1 MGRRRRRL
9 SSAAAAAAA
18 AGPPAAAATLLNA
31 RTSLL
36 GGVAI
41 FSDLQYVG
49 TRGAKFQLRFEA
61 PDLQLA
67 VALPEPFVTVSCD
80 TELPNRRG
88 SSRTVLHLL
97 SAACTAPARTVPA
110 RTAPH
115 RTVSH
120 NLALSCACHY
130 RMTARECFFPF
141 FFLCVSFSIH

>member
-88 SSRTVLHLL
+88 SSRT
-97 SAACTAPARTVPA
+97 S
-110 RTAPH
+110 PH
-115 RTVSH
+115 RTSLH
-120 NLALSCACHY
+120 RTSPHRTSLHRTSLHPS
-130 RMTARECFFPF
+130 P
-141 FFLCVSFSIH
+141 